1 MAKIFYQ
8 LLANHFP
15 RSHKLQKSFNPNT
28 LKVSYSYMNIV
39 FKIIKGHTTKVTSKP
54 RGQKPKCNCRKKTV
68 FPMDSNCQVN
78 DIVNKCDLQRDNG
91 RVTSITINYHLDTIG
106 IPICNTFTFYDA
118 LEKRFKWNLKWSV
131 LRCIPPV
138 LKYLK
143 QSPLVFIWKTRN
155 SYISNSEE
163 TLER

>member
-39 FKIIKGHTTKVTSKP
+39 FKIIKGHTTKVTSKS
-54 RGQKPKCNCRKKTV
+54 RGQKPKCNCRKKAV

-78 DIVNKCDLQRDNG
+78 DIVNKCDRKRPLPKKCILDLQRDNG

-106 IPICNTFTFYDA
+106 IPI
-118 LEKRFKWNLKWSV
+118 
-131 LRCIPPV
+131 
-138 LKYLK
+138 
-143 QSPLVFIWKTRN
+143 
-155 SYISNSEE
+155 
-163 TLER
+163 